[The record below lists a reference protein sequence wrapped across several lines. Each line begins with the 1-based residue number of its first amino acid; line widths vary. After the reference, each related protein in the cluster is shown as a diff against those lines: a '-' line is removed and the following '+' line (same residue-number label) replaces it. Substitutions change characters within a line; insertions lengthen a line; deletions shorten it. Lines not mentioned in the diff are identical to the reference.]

1 MAVLA
6 RARRWTGFGIKVM
19 SWGCQGGRADLRFP
33 DWYEDLRD
41 KVLEAFPIINGEE
54 LRKRQQEGIAWPYL
68 TPQE

>member
-1 MAVLA
+1 
-6 RARRWTGFGIKVM
+6 M